1 MNRLALWPR
10 LVVVSF
16 LLATATQIRADEPVS
31 IIREVLSLFE
41 HMVDQRTEASAAGI
55 EQALIQSEQAS
66 CTAEDAEHRRNCRIT
81 LSNQR
86 EILIQIDVAAANSPR
101 SFLSATVYVASE
113 KLNIKEVAELFSDR
127 WKDFAPGRCTR
138 CSLVLSEKAKRH
150 VLAKIVLGSLDS
162 LVHSVTFTYLEGI
175 APSYPK
181 Y

>member
-10 LVVVSF
+10 LVVVGF
-16 LLATATQIRADEPVS
+16 LLAFATQIRADEPVS
-31 IIREVLSLFE
+31 VIREVLSLFE
-41 HMVDQRTEASAAGI
+41 QMVDQRTEASPAGI
-55 EQALIQSEQAS
+55 EQALIQSERAV
-66 CTAEDAEHRRNCRIT
+66 CAAGDAEHRRDCRIT
-81 LSNQR
+81 LSDQR
-86 EILIQIDVAAANSPR
+86 EILIQIDVASAYSLP

-113 KLNIKEVAELFSDR
+113 KLNAKEVAELFSDR

-150 VLAKIVLGSLDS
+150 VLARIVLDGLDS
-162 LVHSVTFTYLEGI
+162 PVHSVTFTYLEGV